1 MQNYNIITESPTHN
15 MGYLPSWHLQCRQKL
30 GGFCFAIRLPGVV
43 SAITYW
49 SKAVTTIHR
58 HIPLSTFRKNIN
70 PKSSNFERAHISLA
84 PNSWWS
90 YALILP
96 QSQLLSF
103 CLWKDLSR
111 DKVYAHCGC
120 VCILS
125 YTSPLENLIMI
136 SLMKLI
142 LIHKRKISMRC
153 ISWHSQLVSL
163 MIKYINKHICVFTL
177 LCLKTLQ
184 KTGKNKISPN

>member
-142 LIHKRKISMRC
+142 LIHKRKNFHEMYFMA
-153 ISWHSQLVSL
+153 LTVSL
-163 MIKYINKHICVFTL
+163 SYDQIYKQTHMCFYSIMPQNITENRKKQN
-177 LCLKTLQ
+177 
-184 KTGKNKISPN
+184 